1 MLSLDRVTIS
11 DWLRDLVP
19 DETLVSGGLT
29 TSMAENTT
37 HPYFPRSL
45 KLPHFKPND
54 KDLTELLSVF
64 FGIVAVF
71 IVLTWLLTGW
81 AARKPL
87 SLTRRLV
94 VCWFV
99 ACGLIHSVLE
109 GYFGYFHATL
119 AGQTDFLAQLCK
131 TNVCV
136 CARASAHVR
145 VCVCCSVCVKEAS
158 HERFLTFIC

>member
-1 MLSLDRVTIS
+1 MAPKTI
-11 DWLRDLVP
+11 
-19 DETLVSGGLT
+19 
-29 TSMAENTT
+29 N

-45 KLPHFKPND
+45 KIPHYKPND

-64 FGIVAVF
+64 FGIVAIF
-71 IVLTWLLTGW
+71 IVLTWVVTGF

-87 SLTRRLV
+87 SVTRRLI

-119 AGQTDFLAQLCK
+119 AGHMDFLGQLCK
-131 TNVCV
+131 KLCV
-136 CARASAHVR
+136 CA
-145 VCVCCSVCVKEAS
+145 CVHALLRMNAK
-158 HERFLTFIC
+158 